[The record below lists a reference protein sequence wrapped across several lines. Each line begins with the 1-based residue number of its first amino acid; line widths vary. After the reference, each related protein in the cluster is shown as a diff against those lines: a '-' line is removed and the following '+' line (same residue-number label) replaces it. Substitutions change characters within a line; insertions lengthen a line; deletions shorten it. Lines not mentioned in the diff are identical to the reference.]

1 MTTSNHTK
9 VLKQI
14 KDKPGKYAKYLKN
27 NVPKERTYGK
37 VFKRCQN
44 CGNPRG
50 HVGNY
55 GINLCRRCFRDYA
68 VELGFK
74 KYH

>member
-1 MTTSNHTK
+1 MTTSHYTK

-14 KDKPGKYAKYLKN
+14 REKPGKYAKYLKH
-27 NVPKERTYGK
+27 NVPKERSYGK
-37 VFKRCQN
+37 ALKRCQN

-50 HVGNY
+50 HVGKY

-74 KYH
+74 KYS

>member
-1 MTTSNHTK
+1 MTTSHHTK

-27 NVPKERTYGK
+27 SVPKARKYGK
-37 VFKRCQN
+37 DFKRCQN

-50 HVGNY
+50 HVGKY

-68 VELGFK
+68 TELGFK
-74 KYH
+74 QYH

>member
-1 MTTSNHTK
+1 MTTSHYTK
-9 VLKQI
+9 VLMQI
-14 KDKPGKYAKYLKN
+14 KDKPGKYTKYLKN
-27 NVPKERTYGK
+27 NVPKERSYGK
-37 VFKRCQN
+37 SLKRCQY

-50 HVGNY
+50 HVGQF